1 MSIFDIDYGSIFN
14 WVNLLA
20 VVGGSLIGVVFGAI
34 PGLGAMITIV
44 LMLPVS
50 FMLDPLPAVLLLLS
64 IYQSAEYGG
73 SISSIV
79 LGIPGTPSNVATV
92 LDGHP
97 LAQKKSP
104 GKALAYSLVTSTLG
118 GLFGGLVL
126 LFLAAPV
133 AQFALT
139 LSYPEYFLVA
149 LLGIFAVAAISSK
162 NMLKS
167 VISAFLGLMAG
178 TVGIDV
184 ITGTARFTG
193 GSLELMSGLNM
204 IPVILGMFAFS
215 EVAIMISENLGERK
229 AGDPLSMSTKL
240 SMKEYGS
247 IAKPSFAGAT
257 VGSLVGIFP
266 GTGSSTSSWFGYGL
280 AQRLSRSPKTFGTG
294 NPEGIAG
301 AESANNSAVGGAILP
316 MLTLGVPGSPTIAVI
331 MGAFIIHGIVPGPN
345 IFTDEPKLAGGI
357 LFGFLLTSIAMFC
370 AGKLFTPLFARVLT
384 VPPSI
389 LIPIVVIL
397 SLVGAYTANY
407 LHFEVWLGVGIG
419 LFAYFM
425 RRLDFSLPAFI
436 LAFVLSEIIEKN
448 FRRAITV
455 SGGDWSIFTSTPVAM
470 VLVVLVAGV
479 VIYGIFKAF
488 QVRKAKVQTEEA
500 ERNAH
505 L

>member
-1 MSIFDIDYGSIFN
+1 MSIFDIDYASIFN
-14 WVNLLA
+14 LVNLLA
-20 VVGGSLIGVVFGAI
+20 ILGGSLIGLVFGAI
-34 PGLGAMITIV
+34 PGLGALITIV

-50 FMLDPLPAVLLLLS
+50 FMLDPLPAILLLLS

-104 GKALAYSLVTSTLG
+104 GKALAYSLASSTFG
-118 GLFGGLVL
+118 GLFGGLIL

-133 AQFALT
+133 AKFALT

-149 LLGIFAVAAISSK
+149 VLGIFAVAAISSK

-167 VISAFLGLMAG
+167 VVSAFLGLMAG
-178 TVGIDV
+178 TVGIDG

-193 GSLELMSGLNM
+193 GSLELMGGLNM

-215 EVAIMISENLGERK
+215 EIAIMISETLGKKESTE
-229 AGDPLSMSTKL
+229 PLSMSTRL
-240 SMKEYGS
+240 SMKEQAAV
-247 IAKPSFAGAT
+247 AKPSVAGAT

-266 GTGSSTSSWFGYGL
+266 GTGSSTASWFGYGL
-280 AQRLSRSPKTFGTG
+280 AQRLSRSPRTFGTG

-331 MGAFIIHGIVPGPN
+331 MGAFIMHGIVPGPN
-345 IFTDEPKLAGGI
+345 IFSDEPKLAGGI

-370 AGKLFTPLFARVLT
+370 AGKLFTPVFARVLA
-384 VPPSI
+384 VPPAI

-397 SLVGAYTANY
+397 SLIGAYTANY

-455 SGGDWSIFTSTPVAM
+455 SGGDWSIFISTPVAL
-470 VLVVLVAGV
+470 VLVLLVTGIVVYGV
-479 VIYGIFKAF
+479 FSSLRS
-488 QVRKAKVQTEEA
+488 RKAKVLSEEQ
-500 ERNAH
+500 EDTIH
-505 L
+505 P